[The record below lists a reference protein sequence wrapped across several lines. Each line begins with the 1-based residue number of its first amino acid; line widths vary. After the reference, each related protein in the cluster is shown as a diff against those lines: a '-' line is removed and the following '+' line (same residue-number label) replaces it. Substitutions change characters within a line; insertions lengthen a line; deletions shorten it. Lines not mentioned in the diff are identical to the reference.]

1 MGKNYKKIV
10 FGIILIVVAALLIMK
25 GMNPGFMS
33 NVFGSLGVWEIVWTV
48 ILLIILI
55 SAIMDKQLFMI
66 ILSIAFLLFIYKGK
80 FGIPFIPAWA
90 IFVPAGLLYIGIESL
105 IPKRWHVHKNSDGNG
120 FHFEYRSDRD
130 DDDEDDDPK
139 IVECNGNKVEVSFS
153 SAVKYFDSEDFR
165 SSKLECNF
173 GSIKAYYDKV
183 KMAGTDAYINA
194 EENFGSIEIYVPK
207 AWKCEVDKSSA
218 FGSVK
223 DRGSSDW
230 DGEHTVHMKLEAN
243 FGEIV
248 IYHV

>member
-48 ILLIILI
+48 ILIIFLVN
-55 SAIMDKQLFMI
+55 AIMEKQLFMI

-139 IVECNGNKVEVSFS
+139 IVECNGNNVEVSFS
-153 SAVKYFDSEDFR
+153 SAVKYFDTEDFR
-165 SSKLECNF
+165 SSNLECNF

-183 KMAGTDAYINA
+183 KMTGTDAFINA
-194 EENFGSIEIYVPK
+194 EGNFGSIEIYVPK
-207 AWKCEVDKSSA
+207 AWKCDVDKSAA
-218 FGSVK
+218 FGSVREK
-223 DRGSSDW
+223 GNVDW
-230 DGEHTVHMKLEAN
+230 DGEHTVHLKLEAN
-243 FGEIV
+243 FGEV
-248 IYHV
+248 VVYHV

>member
-48 ILLIILI
+48 ILIIFLVN
-55 SAIMDKQLFMI
+55 AIMEKQLFMI

-139 IVECNGNKVEVSFS
+139 IVECNGNNVEVSFS